1 MAVDRCVCWDLTFAE
16 LRRIAE
22 AEGLGFDDL
31 VNRTG
36 CCTGC
41 TTCEPYVRRMLKT
54 GETQMGVMSASDV
67 REAMRD
73 AG

>member
-1 MAVDRCVCWDLTFAE
+1 MAVDRCVCWNLTFAD
-16 LRRIAE
+16 LRYIAE
-22 AEGLGFDDL
+22 SDSLDFNGL

-54 GETQMGVMSASDV
+54 GETDMPVLSAAEV
-67 REAMRD
+67 REAMD
-73 AG
+73 GA